1 MLRLTCLPSYFPL
14 DLILS
19 NTLFTTH
26 EELHFVTPL
35 SVPFCLIGGYG
46 FALARILNSNLFDC
60 VTDEQIYICLLLFI
74 IYSDTEI
81 YFKKRPIIRVKL
93 KEAKHIHHD
102 RPHY

>member
-19 NTLFTTH
+19 NALFTTH

-46 FALARILNSNLFDC
+46 FALSQTLNSKPFDC
-60 VTDEQIYICLLLFI
+60 ATDEQIFICLLLFI
-74 IYSDTEI
+74 IYSGTEI
-81 YFKKRPIIRVKL
+81 YFKRDPSL
-93 KEAKHIHHD
+93 E
-102 RPHY
+102 